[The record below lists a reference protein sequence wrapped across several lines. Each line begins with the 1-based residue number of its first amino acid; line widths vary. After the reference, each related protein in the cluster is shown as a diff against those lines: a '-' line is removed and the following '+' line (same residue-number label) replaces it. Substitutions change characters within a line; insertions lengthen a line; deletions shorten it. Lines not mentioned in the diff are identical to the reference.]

1 MVLESKIETWDI
13 QQILGYSH
21 YLLMKGQL
29 AGNMRIDGHRASK
42 EEVEIAG
49 QYRSFCDNIT
59 KRISSCKVGAVP
71 YFLACYDFFYRMGYQ
86 RLPDDDFISRNKQRV
101 FNASL
106 GKADGIEESAL
117 IGMIAMDVK
126 SNPVKAGKEYVRVY
140 KTTIKD
146 WVETLRKFHT
156 FPNVSSYERYQRLAI
171 VMRENLDGLLFED
184 ADKAKRRWYEKNKVE
199 AISTLGSLIL
209 RSYRQFASSLFP
221 SVLGYDEVVELDN
234 QIAQELSNRKDLD
247 AYDRQAFRMVLEHNK
262 VYAEG

>member
-1 MVLESKIETWDI
+1 MMLEAKIETWDI
-13 QQILGYSH
+13 KQILGYSH

-29 AGNMRIDGHRASK
+29 AGNMRVDGHKASK

-59 KRISSCKVGAVP
+59 KRMASCKVGAIP
-71 YFLACYDFFYRMGYQ
+71 YLLACYDFFYRMGYQ

-101 FNASL
+101 FKAAL
-106 GKADGIEESAL
+106 GKADGIEESTL
-117 IGMIAMDVK
+117 IEMIAMDVK
-126 SNPVKAGKEYVRVY
+126 SNPVKAGKEYVGVY

-156 FPNVSSYERYQRLAI
+156 FPNVSSYENFQRLAI
-171 VMRENLDGLLFED
+171 VMRENLDSFLFED

-199 AISTLGSLIL
+199 DISMLGTFVL
-209 RSYRQFASSLFP
+209 RSYRRFVSSLFP
-221 SVLGYDEVVELDN
+221 GVLDYDEVVELDN

-247 AYDRQAFRMVLEHNK
+247 SYDRQAFRMVLEYNK